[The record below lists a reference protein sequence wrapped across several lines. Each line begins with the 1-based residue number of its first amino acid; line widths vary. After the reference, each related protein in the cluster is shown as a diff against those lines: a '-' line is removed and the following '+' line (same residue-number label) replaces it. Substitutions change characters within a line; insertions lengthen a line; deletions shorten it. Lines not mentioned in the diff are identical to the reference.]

1 MLILLCENSKQK
13 RFKVTFNL
21 TNMATLTNEIFALLC
36 SALTLRKGS
45 FLDCWQSSAL
55 LEVWNNLMRDSL
67 NIQINYLLNYIL
79 IY

>member
-36 SALTLRKGS
+36 SALSLR
-45 FLDCWQSSAL
+45 
-55 LEVWNNLMRDSL
+55 MRDSL